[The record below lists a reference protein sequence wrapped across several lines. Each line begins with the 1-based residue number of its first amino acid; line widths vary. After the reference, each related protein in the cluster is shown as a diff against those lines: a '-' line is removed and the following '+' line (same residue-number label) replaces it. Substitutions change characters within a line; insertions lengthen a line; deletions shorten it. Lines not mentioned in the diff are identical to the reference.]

1 MSEVRIQ
8 PYSKKELRALY
19 GVSRTTLRVWIS
31 KIADLGDY
39 IGGRYTPNQIAKI
52 FNHIGKP

>member
-19 GVSRTTLRVWIS
+19 NVSRTTLRVWIA
-31 KIADLGDY
+31 KISDLGDY
-39 IGGRYTPNQIAKI
+39 IGGRYTPNQIEKI